1 MGAGRTGFAWCDR
14 DSTSARVCDSP
25 KRLHLPALMM
35 AFSVGVLT
43 GCRAQDQPP
52 RDQSRAV
59 DTVTAPPEVTL
70 TVTDSLLQAPDTL
83 SEGWTTF
90 RLVNEGDEPE
100 RLEIYTY
107 GDNHWDVRT
116 MDLHWM
122 ARRAAAEAGML
133 GGPVAIG
140 TLT

>member
-1 MGAGRTGFAWCDR
+1 
-14 DSTSARVCDSP
+14 
-25 KRLHLPALMM
+25 MM

-43 GCRAQDQPP
+43 ECRAQDQPP

-59 DTVTAPPEVTL
+59 DTMTAPPEVTP

-100 RLEIYTY
+100 CLEIYTY
-107 GDNHWDVRT
+107 GDNHWDGAY
-116 MDLHWM
+116 DGFALDGA
-122 ARRAAAEAGML
+122 ARRR
-133 GGPVAIG
+133 
-140 TLT
+140 